1 MEMKEIHGGR
11 SLKMNKRDGIL
22 VLVLLVLAVA
32 GYLAFAGDKKTEGN
46 QVVITI
52 DGAVYGSY
60 PLKPNKEIE
69 IETESGCN
77 TVKIE
82 DGKVYMEDADCP
94 DRYCV
99 KQGKISHSKE
109 TLICLPHKLVVEVEF
124 LESES
129 EQEKIDV
136 IAK

>member
-1 MEMKEIHGGR
+1 
-11 SLKMNKRDGIL
+11 MNKRDGIL
-22 VLVLLVLAVA
+22 ILVLLALAGV
-32 GYLAFAGDKKTEGN
+32 GYLVFTGSKRIEGN

-60 PLKPNKEIE
+60 PLDRNKEVE
-69 IETESGCN
+69 IETENGCN
-77 TVKIE
+77 IVKIE

-109 TLICLPHKLVVEVEF
+109 TLICLPHKLAVEVVF